1 MDKKEL
7 FDTVINLEEQIGSLY
22 RQLGD
27 LKQHIGEMIE
37 ENHHLQLE
45 NKHLRKRL
53 DDTTQQIEKFKA
65 DKKESKTQKTEQAD
79 IGEGYD
85 NLARLYQEGFHIC
98 NVHYGSVRKE
108 DCLFCLSF
116 LNKNKEKGFRI
127 RRKPFSKVLERIRK
141 WFHYMTMKD

>member
-79 IGEGYD
+79 IGKD
-85 NLARLYQEGFHIC
+85 MIIWHVC
-98 NVHYGSVRKE
+98 
-108 DCLFCLSF
+108 
-116 LNKNKEKGFRI
+116 
-127 RRKPFSKVLERIRK
+127 IRK
-141 WFHYMTMKD
+141 DSISVTSTMEASEKKIVFSVCHS

>member
-65 DKKESKTQKTEQAD
+65 DKKNQKHRRQSKL
-79 IGEGYD
+79 I
-85 NLARLYQEGFHIC
+85 
-98 NVHYGSVRKE
+98 
-108 DCLFCLSF
+108 
-116 LNKNKEKGFRI
+116 
-127 RRKPFSKVLERIRK
+127 
-141 WFHYMTMKD
+141 

>member
-53 DDTTQQIEKFKA
+53 DDTTEQIEKFKA
-65 DKKESKTQKTEQAD
+65 DQKETKTQKAEQSD

-85 NLARLYQEGFHIC
+85 NLTGCIKKAFIFATSIMGASAREIAFFVC
-98 NVHYGSVRKE
+98 PS
-108 DCLFCLSF
+108 
-116 LNKNKEKGFRI
+116 
-127 RRKPFSKVLERIRK
+127 
-141 WFHYMTMKD
+141 

>member
-53 DDTTQQIEKFKA
+53 DDTTEQIEKFKA
-65 DKKESKTQKTEQAD
+65 DQKETKTQKAEQSD

-98 NVHYGSVRKE
+98 NVHYGASAREIAFFV
-108 DCLFCLSF
+108 CPS
-116 LNKNKEKGFRI
+116 
-127 RRKPFSKVLERIRK
+127 
-141 WFHYMTMKD
+141 